1 MEEVVEIDTNGV
13 FVVLAEPILMQRLS
27 GSGEAVPSLSP
38 SHSVSS
44 FHALV
49 VLIGRAESPQLTA

>member
-1 MEEVVEIDTNGV
+1 MN
-13 FVVLAEPILMQRLS
+13 AEAFEKQGGGL
-27 GSGEAVPSLSP
+27 SLSL

-44 FHALV
+44 FHALL